1 MNMHLKAVEVAAL
14 LQDRQ
19 VYRVTIETPDNRG
32 SIKETT
38 LQNLEGITV
47 SAEGDTITFKT
58 ADKTAS
64 FVLLENAQVLTN
76 RTDEAFIVVTFAEN
90 GGLQIKSR
98 DIPV

>member
-1 MNMHLKAVEVAAL
+1 MRSKALEVAAL
-14 LQDRQ
+14 LQDKK
-19 VYRVTIETPDNRG
+19 VYRVTIETPDNRE

-38 LQNLEGITV
+38 LQNPEGIAV

-76 RTDEAFIVVTFAEN
+76 RTDEAFVVVTFAEN
-90 GGLQIKSR
+90 GGLQIMCR
-98 DIPV
+98 